1 MKFRN
6 FAIRLLFFSIPLNTS
21 NDFLLTDV
29 FPVFAICSLYLQLFS
44 LGLLFICSF
53 FDFFCKSK
61 IDSFI
66 FIFLI
71 LLTYGIFI
79 SFINSNL
86 YYGILEFINWTILLT
101 FFSFNR
107 LSIYQIRNHLLF
119 FIRVLYLILTF
130 KFFIYFFTHVQ
141 VYGSVSHLIIMKLSC
156 LLILP
161 FIYYF
166 SQFLI
171 NYSLLSLFNSF
182 IIAFQIFYTGS
193 VSQNFILFSFVVY
206 LFVLQAYPR
215 LIFKYN
221 ALLLVSFFLFMF
233 FLTPLSFYLLNDSHR
248 VLQFLELRSRLIDF
262 FPFGTGLGYYSLS
275 YDEYYK
281 LFKPYLLEL
290 DLYNF
295 LSKLGFVGIFFFMII
310 TRIIFRFSFFTFVHY
325 SEFKALSLTFLA
337 FLINSLVQTS
347 ISSYIFPL
355 LLVIISSV
363 YSNLYIIK
371 FKINSTN

>member
-1 MKFRN
+1 
-6 FAIRLLFFSIPLNTS
+6 
-21 NDFLLTDV
+21 
-29 FPVFAICSLYLQLFS
+29 
-44 LGLLFICSF
+44 
-53 FDFFCKSK
+53 
-61 IDSFI
+61 
-66 FIFLI
+66 
-71 LLTYGIFI
+71 
-79 SFINSNL
+79 
-86 YYGILEFINWTILLT
+86 
-101 FFSFNR
+101 
-107 LSIYQIRNHLLF
+107 
-119 FIRVLYLILTF
+119 
-130 KFFIYFFTHVQ
+130 
-141 VYGSVSHLIIMKLSC
+141 
-156 LLILP
+156 
-161 FIYYF
+161 
-166 SQFLI
+166 
-171 NYSLLSLFNSF
+171 
-182 IIAFQIFYTGS
+182 
-193 VSQNFILFSFVVY
+193 
-206 LFVLQAYPR
+206 
-215 LIFKYN
+215 
-221 ALLLVSFFLFMF
+221 MF